1 MVRVILSVHE
11 GMTWT
16 LTSLGMPSRRVDL
29 VGVDVFGERLVDGLV
44 EAGEQLGQGL
54 APAADQ
60 HGQAIVSV
68 GGGSD
73 TTNGTVHADGDFAV
87 GNQVSEVGKGRRDD
101 CGVLRDNLLV

>member
-29 VGVDVFGERLVDGLV
+29 VGVDVFGERLV

-87 GNQVSEVGKGRRDD
+87 GNQVSEVGKGRRAD